1 MVAQPVDVDC
11 RVATMTG
18 VSRVE
23 GDSGAP
29 EGSWG
34 RRKEGRKTVLDGWK
48 QGRSTVVV
56 RGEPHFTER

>member
-1 MVAQPVDVDC
+1 M
-11 RVATMTG
+11 ATMTG

-34 RRKEGRKTVLDGWK
+34 GRKEGRKTVLDGWK